1 MSQSSAKRR
10 NRPGSQ
16 ASLGM
21 SMNDDME
28 MSEKGRPQSSHS
40 RNAWSD
46 DDLLTGQGGDDID
59 FTSPRAPASAAVDVI
74 PSAMEAEP
82 VSHQKRVPAD
92 VRAPGAKNV
101 PVGCWTRFKRIVR
114 GLWRTRQTEDTDS
127 DREMHIKTTLRELI
141 IYMVFITIL
150 CILTF
155 GMTSSTMYY
164 FTKVMR
170 DLFVESS
177 MSNRNTFKDIT
188 TMQEFWMYVNGPL
201 SDGLYWEQ
209 YYNNVNVSNDD
220 MGYIYFENK
229 VLGMPR
235 IRQVRVRNDSCEVHS
250 DFKSVIKEC
259 YAPYSE
265 SSEDTSP
272 FGKMNGSAWEYKDQ
286 KILQS
291 RSYWGRM
298 ATYAGGGF
306 TQLLAKKKDKTKEIF
321 ADLKQNLWLNR
332 GTRAVFIDFSVY
344 NANINLFCIV
354 RLLFEYP
361 PTGGCIPSF
370 NFRTLKLIRY
380 VTAMDHFVMACEGL
394 FIIFIIYY
402 TIEEILEIK
411 KHKMQYFK
419 SFWNILD
426 VVVIMLGYVAI
437 LFNLYRF
444 VVVGELLSSLLE
456 NSNQYANFDNL
467 GFWQT
472 QFNNMVA
479 VAVFFAWIKVFKYI
493 SFNKTMNQLS
503 STLSKCAKDV
513 AGFAIMFFII
523 FFAYAQLGYLIFG
536 TQVRDFSTFQDSI
549 FTLFR
554 IILGDFDF
562 HQIEN
567 ANRVLGP
574 TFFITYVFFVFFV
587 LLNMF
592 LAIINDTYAEV
603 KSDIASQESEFE
615 ITDYFKKGY
624 QNVLNKLSFKREKII
639 DIQKA
644 LKSADVNQDNK
655 LDFEEWR
662 QTLKSRGHADAEIE
676 AVFARYDLDGDRI
689 LDEDEQRRM
698 QEDLEGQK
706 AELNE
711 EIEEMERKKDNRP
724 KSGSRVSF
732 RGSDAESD
740 DDDDESGGLSGRA
753 GSATGHRR
761 GGGGGVSYEE
771 FNVLSRRVDRMEHS
785 IGSIVSKIDAV
796 LVKLEAMEKAKL
808 KRRETMAKLL
818 DSITENEKSGRS
830 DDDLKRDQMEK
841 LVREELERWDSE
853 ASMTR
858 PDSRGPSP
866 SASRVNTAKSGRS
879 TARGSTQSSAGS
891 VRVPVNEEP
900 PRPPFGE
907 HTNV

>member
-1 MSQSSAKRR
+1 MSTAKRR
-10 NRPGSQ
+10 GRPGSQ
-16 ASLGM
+16 ASLGL

-28 MSEKGRPQSSHS
+28 MSEKGRPQSSLS

-46 DDLLTGQGGDDID
+46 DDLLNGPGGDDVD
-59 FTSPRAPASAAVDVI
+59 FSSPRAPASAAVDVI
-74 PSAMEAEP
+74 PSAMESEP
-82 VSHQKRVPAD
+82 VSHQKQVPAD

-114 GLWRTRQTEDTDS
+114 GLWRTRQTEDTDT
-127 DREMHIKTTLRELI
+127 DREMHIKTTLRELL
-141 IYMVFITIL
+141 IYLVFITVL

-155 GMTSSTMYY
+155 GMTNSTMYY

-177 MSNRNTFKDIT
+177 MSNRNTFKEIT
-188 TMQEFWMYVNGPL
+188 TMSEFWMYAEGPL
-201 SDGLYWEQ
+201 SDGLYWEK
-209 YYNNVNVSNDD
+209 YYNDKNVSQDD
-220 MGYIYFENK
+220 MGFIYFENK
-229 VLGMPR
+229 ILGRPR
-235 IRQVRVRNDSCEVHS
+235 IRQTRVLNDSCVVHD

-259 YAPYSE
+259 YAPYSP
-265 SSEDTSP
+265 SAEDTNP
-272 FGKMNGSAWEYKDQ
+272 FGKMNGTAWTYKTE
-286 KILQS
+286 KELEG
-291 RSYWGRM
+291 RSYWGRLT
-298 ATYAGGGF
+298 TYSGGGF
-306 TQLLAKKKDKTKEIF
+306 TQLLALKKEDTKAVF
-321 ADLKQNLWLNR
+321 NDLKENLWLDR

-361 PTGGCIPSF
+361 ATGGCIPSF

-380 VTAMDHFVMACEGL
+380 VDAFDHFVMACEGI
-394 FIIFIIYY
+394 FILFIIYY

-426 VVVIMLGYVAI
+426 IVVIMLGYVAV
-437 LFNLYRF
+437 LFNLYRT
-444 VVVGELLSSLLE
+444 VVVGDLLTSLLA
-456 NSNQYANFDNL
+456 NSNQYANFDSL

-493 SFNKTMNQLS
+493 SFNKTMTQLS
-503 STLSKCAKDV
+503 STLSRCAKDV

-574 TFFITYVFFVFFV
+574 LFFISYVFFVFFV

-603 KSDIASQESEFE
+603 KSDIAAQESEFE

-624 QNVLNKLSFKREKII
+624 QNMLNKLSFKREKII

-662 QTLKSRGHADAEIE
+662 ANLKSRGHADAEIE
-676 AVFARYDLDGDRI
+676 AVFAKYDLDGDRI

-711 EIEEMERKKDNRP
+711 EIQEMERNKETRP
-724 KSGSRVSF
+724 KSGSRASF
-732 RGSDAESD
+732 RGSDIDSD
-740 DDDDESGGLSGRA
+740 DDDDESNGGLSGRA
-753 GSATGHRR
+753 ASATGHRR

-771 FNVLSRRVDRMEHS
+771 FNVLSRRVDRMDHS

-818 DSITENEKSGRS
+818 DSITESERAGRS
-830 DDDLKRDQMEK
+830 DDDVKRDQMEK

-853 ASMTR
+853 SSMNR
-858 PDSRGPSP
+858 GDSRGPSP
-866 SASRVNTAKSGRS
+866 SGSRANTAKSGRS
-879 TARGSTQSSAGS
+879 VSRGSVQSSLGS
-891 VRVPVNEEP
+891 VRVPVRDEQRP
-900 PRPPFGE
+900 PPPFGE

>member
-1 MSQSSAKRR
+1 
-10 NRPGSQ
+10 
-16 ASLGM
+16 
-21 SMNDDME
+21 MNDEME
-28 MSEKGRPQSSHS
+28 MHEKSGRPASSNS
-40 RNAWSD
+40 RAAWSE
-46 DDLLTGQGGDDID
+46 DDLLTGQGGDEID
-59 FTSPRAPASAAVDVI
+59 FSSPRAPASAAVDVM

-82 VSHQKRVPAD
+82 VSHQKRIAAD
-92 VRAPGAKNV
+92 VRVPGAKNV
-101 PVGCWTRFKRIVR
+101 PVGCWTRFKRIIR

-141 IYMVFITIL
+141 IYLVFITIL

-188 TMQEFWMYVNGPL
+188 TMNEFWMYTTETL

-209 YYNNVNVSNDD
+209 YYNNQNVTKPKDD
-220 MGYIYFENK
+220 LGFIYFENK
-229 VLGMPR
+229 ILGRPRFRQLRVL
-235 IRQVRVRNDSCEVHS
+235 NDSCTVHD

-259 YAPYSE
+259 YAAYSPNV
-265 SSEDTSP
+265 EDMNT
-272 FGKMNGSAWEYKDQ
+272 FGKMNGSAWTYQTEKD
-286 KILQS
+286 LQG

-298 ATYAGGGF
+298 TTYSGGGF
-306 TQLLAKKKDKTKEIF
+306 TQLLAPTKAETQQIIE
-321 ADLKQNLWLNR
+321 DLKQNLWLDR
-332 GTRAVFIDFSVY
+332 GTRAVFIDFTVY

-354 RLLFEYP
+354 RLVFEYP

-370 NFRTLKLIRY
+370 NFRTVKLIRY
-380 VTAMDHFVMACEGL
+380 VDTFDHFVMACEGI
-394 FIIFIIYY
+394 FILFIIYY
-402 TIEEILEIK
+402 TIEEGLEIK
-411 KHKMQYFK
+411 KHKMKYFK
-419 SFWNILD
+419 SFWNVLD
-426 VVVIMLGYVAI
+426 VVVIMLGYVAVV
-437 LFNLYRF
+437 FNLYRTMA
-444 VVVGELLSSLLE
+444 VGDLLSSLLE
-456 NSNQYANFDNL
+456 DGSQYANFDSL

-493 SFNKTMNQLS
+493 SFNKTMTQLS

-536 TQVRDFSTFQDSI
+536 TQVRDFSTFEDSI

-574 TFFITYVFFVFFV
+574 LFFMTYVFFVFFV

-624 QNVLNKLSFKREKII
+624 QNMLNKLSFKREKIL

-662 QTLKSRGHADAEIE
+662 ANLKSRGHADAEIE
-676 AVFARYDLDGDRI
+676 AVFAKYDLDGDRI

-706 AELNE
+706 AELND
-711 EIEEMERKKDNRP
+711 EIEEMERQKESRP
-724 KSGSRVSF
+724 KSASRMSF
-732 RGSDAESD
+732 RGSDADSD
-740 DDDDESGGLSGRA
+740 DDDDDSQGGLSGRV
-753 GSATGHRR
+753 GSAAGHRR
-761 GGGGGVSYEE
+761 GGGGGGGVSYEE

-818 DSITENEKSGRS
+818 DSITESDRSGRS
-830 DDDLKRDQMEK
+830 EDEKKREQMERM
-841 LVREELERWDSE
+841 VREELERWDSE
-853 ASMTR
+853 ASM
-858 PDSRGPSP
+858 SRGDASRGASP
-866 SASRVNTAKSGRS
+866 SASRANTAKSRGAASMGNRS
-879 TARGSTQSSAGS
+879 ASRGSVQGSAAS
-891 VRVPVNEEP
+891 VRVPVREDERKP
-900 PRPPFGE
+900 SFGDT
-907 HTNV
+907 TNV